1 MIGAGPYI
9 KMSKNMNK
17 QLQHVGFENSC
28 GACALQYLGLP
39 KNIIDVLVK
48 TAEGYSKSKSFGL
61 RDLNLRNNIRAYEN
75 TFDKSNSQYINDKCL
90 KTQIYLYGS
99 DLYSSAFN
107 PTLKKILI
115 DDNNHDSSYDELEIK
130 PLSNE
135 LIDKSLNEIYK
146 IIPPG
151 YATVIGFEW
160 KNISQSSIT
169 TGHYTIISKSINN
182 NLYLIENQV
191 NGYEGIY
198 KNPQEIREYFKS
210 QGDVNYFITFE
221 CGKLIDASS
230 DKWIQQKKTTYDS
243 DYIVDYPTIERQ
255 PSTDLFKGYIITT
268 SELEDIFFNNRI
280 PSNWTS
286 TIYHYTIQYL
296 DSNIYA
302 FNNNI
307 DKHIFLNI
315 LNPIVIF
322 SSEDIENLS
331 NNIIPEGW
339 SNLQGNIFKGPY
351 NSIYDNNNNILKI
364 PLQEGGKKRKNH
376 TSRKRLTKKHKG
388 KKHKGKK
395 QKNTKKNI

>member
-1 MIGAGPYI
+1 
-9 KMSKNMNK
+9 MSKNMNK

-28 GACALQYLGLP
+28 GACGLQYLGLP

-75 TFDKSNSQYINDKCL
+75 TFDKSNSQYINDNCL

-115 DDNNHDSSYDELEIK
+115 DDNNHNSSYDELELK

-146 IIPPG
+146 IIPAG

-160 KNISQSSIT
+160 KNITQSSIT

-230 DKWIQQKKTTYDS
+230 EKWIQQKKTTYDS

-280 PSNWTS
+280 PYNWTS
-286 TIYHYTIQYL
+286 TIYPYTIHYL
-296 DSNIYA
+296 DTNIYA

-339 SNLQGNIFKGPY
+339 TNLQGNIFKGPY

-364 PLQEGGKKRKNH
+364 LLQEGGKKRKNH

-388 KKHKGKK
+388 KKR
-395 QKNTKKNI
+395 KNTKRNI

>member
-1 MIGAGPYI
+1 M
-9 KMSKNMNK
+9 
-17 QLQHVGFENSC
+17 
-28 GACALQYLGLP
+28 
-39 KNIIDVLVK
+39 
-48 TAEGYSKSKSFGL
+48 
-61 RDLNLRNNIRAYEN
+61 
-75 TFDKSNSQYINDKCL
+75 
-90 KTQIYLYGS
+90 
-99 DLYSSAFN
+99 
-107 PTLKKILI
+107 
-115 DDNNHDSSYDELEIK
+115 
-130 PLSNE
+130 
-135 LIDKSLNEIYK
+135 
-146 IIPPG
+146 
-151 YATVIGFEW
+151 
-160 KNISQSSIT
+160 
-169 TGHYTIISKSINN
+169 
-182 NLYLIENQV
+182 IENQV

-230 DKWIQQKKTTYDS
+230 EKWIQQKKTTYDS

-280 PSNWTS
+280 PYNWTS
-286 TIYHYTIQYL
+286 TIYPYTIHYL
-296 DSNIYA
+296 DTNIYA

-339 SNLQGNIFKGPY
+339 TNLQGNIFKGPY

-364 PLQEGGKKRKNH
+364 LLQEGGKKRKNH

-388 KKHKGKK
+388 KKR
-395 QKNTKKNI
+395 KNTKRNI

>member
-28 GACALQYLGLP
+28 GACGLQYLGLP

-75 TFDKSNSQYINDKCL
+75 TFDKSNSQYINDNCL

-115 DDNNHDSSYDELEIK
+115 DDNNHNSSYDELELK

-146 IIPPG
+146 IIPAG

-160 KNISQSSIT
+160 KNITQSSIT

-230 DKWIQQKKTTYDS
+230 EKWIQQKKTTYDS

-280 PSNWTS
+280 PYNWTS
-286 TIYHYTIQYL
+286 TIYPYTIHYL
-296 DSNIYA
+296 DTNIYA

-339 SNLQGNIFKGPY
+339 TNLQGNIFKGPY

-364 PLQEGGKKRKNH
+364 LLQEGGKKRKNH

-388 KKHKGKK
+388 KKR
-395 QKNTKKNI
+395 KNTKRNI